1 MLKTNSIRISPL
13 EKLNHKNFL
22 YFSLFFLIVI
32 FLVFRF
38 FIIFSYSPDIVI
50 GEDNNVWNI
59 QKMLLGKPLYTDPE
73 DYPFEIF
80 QYAPLSQYFTF
91 FTAKFLGFK
100 VGRDTHNI
108 FVIGR
113 LYSLVFNILTSFF
126 IFKISRLFFNINK
139 YVNYV
144 FFFISFVLISYIDY
158 TLRADSLSNLF
169 TILSLLY
176 LYKSITTE
184 NIISIFLTSL
194 FVGLAIFSKQSAF
207 QLIIFYS
214 FIFLYYTKSKIL
226 YWFFFTLITSGIF
239 CFVFYSIYGSVF
251 FKSTIGGISNP
262 TELKLGV
269 ALLLDYTKRFG
280 VLLLPAIIMFF
291 IKANKNNIDLR
302 IKNILFFLFLA
313 SFLFSFGTSQKVGAG
328 LNYYS
333 LNLYI
338 SILLC
343 SMFINELF
351 ENEVFKYGFVFL
363 SLILIITSLNIL
375 VERLFNRHYSQI
387 SSKHRYEYFTDFNF
401 IQLSKNKIGTLNNN
415 EYVFTVNKNIKNLYF
430 RNTILPNTEYY
441 GVSHFDLS
449 KYHRKSIKYLI
460 LNDSDPIDMLSR
472 SFNQFKIN
480 ISEYDLIFEYHK
492 RKLYKIKE

>member
-1 MLKTNSIRISPL
+1 MLKTNSLRISLL

-22 YFSLFFLIVI
+22 FFSLFFLIVI

-38 FIIFSYSPDIVI
+38 YIIFSYSSDIVI

-59 QKMLLGKPLYTDPE
+59 QKMLLGKSLYTDPE

-100 VGRDTHNI
+100 VGIDTHSL

-113 LYSLVFNILTSFF
+113 LYSLIFNILTSFF
-126 IFKISRLFFNINK
+126 IYKISSLFLNINK

-144 FFFISFVLISYIDY
+144 FFFISFVLITYIDY

-176 LYKSITTE
+176 LFKSITTE
-184 NIISIFLTSL
+184 NIKSIFFTSF
-194 FVGLAIFSKQSAF
+194 FVVLAIFSKQSAF
-207 QLIIFYS
+207 QLIVFYS
-214 FIFLYYTKSKIL
+214 FIFIYYSRSKTI
-226 YWFFFTLITSGIF
+226 YWIFFTLLTSGFF

-280 VLLLPAIIMFF
+280 VVLFPAVIMFF
-291 IKANKNNIDLR
+291 FKVNKNVIDLR
-302 IKNILFFLFLA
+302 VKNILFFIFLA
-313 SFLFSFGTSQKVGAG
+313 SFIFSFGTSQKVGAG

-343 SMFINELF
+343 SIFINELF
-351 ENEVFKYGFVFL
+351 DNKNFKQEFIIL
-363 SLILIITSLNIL
+363 SLILIIPSLNIL
-375 VERLFNRHYSQI
+375 VERMYNRHYSQI
-387 SSKHRYEYFTDFNF
+387 SSKHRYEYFIDFNF
-401 IQLSKNKIGTLNNN
+401 VQLSKNKIGRLNKN

-449 KYHRKSIKYLI
+449 KYDRKKIKYLI
-460 LNDSDPIDMLSR
+460 INNSDPIDMMSR

-480 ISEYDLIFEYHK
+480 ISEYDLIFEYYN